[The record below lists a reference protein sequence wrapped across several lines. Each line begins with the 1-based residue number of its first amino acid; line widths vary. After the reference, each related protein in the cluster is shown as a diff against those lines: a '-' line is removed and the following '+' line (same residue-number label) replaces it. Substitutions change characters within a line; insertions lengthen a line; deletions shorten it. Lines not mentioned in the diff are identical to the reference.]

1 MERHGNQ
8 ADLFEYIPSAL
19 RLDEPRLAFLERHC
33 VTLRLDQILVL
44 TISFIVLGAVAFG
57 LGMES
62 GRHLTV
68 KAMAVS
74 ARRAEAKSEE
84 NQAARNK
91 AVQAETEAPAAVAE
105 LPKAPVTDPKAQA
118 ENGKYTIQLVTYLT
132 RQSAEQQIQRLK
144 NQGLEGFVVPR
155 GQYLLVCVN
164 AFETRHEASRLLSE
178 LKSKGIAPSDAY
190 IRAFPA

>member
-1 MERHGNQ
+1 M
-8 ADLFEYIPSAL
+8 
-19 RLDEPRLAFLERHC
+19 AFLERHRI
-33 VTLRLDQILVL
+33 TLRLDQLLML
-44 TISFIVLGAVAFG
+44 TIVFIVLGAVAFG

-68 KAMAVS
+68 KALTTA
-74 ARRAEAKSEE
+74 AKRAEAKQAEE
-84 NQAARNK
+84 KKSLEKALVTVEVE
-91 AVQAETEAPAAVAE
+91 AVQAAPAAGRAIPAVID
-105 LPKAPVTDPKAQA
+105 LKNQA

-164 AFETRHEASRLLSE
+164 AFETRNEASRLLTE